1 MAINSLLKGIAKA
14 LQGEK
19 KGFVSVIIVAA
30 GSGSRMKSDIPKQFL
45 PLCGVPIIARTVS
58 AFEKCGEA
66 DEIIISAREEDFGYY
81 KALSDKYG
89 YKKVKAVV
97 KGGAT
102 RQESVFHALS
112 KVNPKCRYLV
122 IHDGARPLV
131 TQENILDTLHAA
143 MKYNCA
149 CACCRAKD
157 TVKIST
163 ALDYIESTP
172 DREKVRFAQT
182 PQIFRAEIYRAAAY
196 TAKKQGFEGTDD
208 CSLVENI
215 GFKIKL
221 VDCGYDNIKITT
233 PEDLKTA
240 EGILT
245 ARGEN
250 G

>member
-1 MAINSLLKGIAKA
+1 MAIKSLLKGIAKA
-14 LQGEK
+14 MQGEK

-30 GSGSRMKSDIPKQFL
+30 GSGSRMNSETPKQFL
-45 PLCGVPIIARTVS
+45 PLCGMPIIARTID
-58 AFEKCGEA
+58 AFENCDEA
-66 DEIIISAREEDFGYY
+66 DEIVISAREEDFAFY

-112 KVNPKCRYLV
+112 KISPKCKYLI

-131 TQENILDTLHAA
+131 SQKNIGDTLHAA

-149 CACCRAKD
+149 CACCQAKD
-157 TVKIST
+157 TVKIAS

-172 DREKVRFAQT
+172 DRKTVRCAQT

-240 EGILT
+240 ESILA

-250 G
+250 V